1 VKIGLALGGGGA
13 RGIAHL
19 GVWLRLEELGV
30 PIHCVAGTSI
40 GAIAGAVIAAGRVD
54 AAVAWCAE
62 PDWKKLPKL
71 VFGNRFSSKALMQ
84 GRRVEELLAELIG
97 VRDFADL
104 SMPFA
109 AVATDLNS
117 GEVVTMR
124 EGDVLSAVRASM
136 SIPGVFRPVERQ
148 GRVLVDGQLVE
159 PVPVAACREMGADKV
174 IAVDI
179 NPPNPTLAGKAWK
192 KVNIVDVLVG
202 TLSIFN
208 WEMTRRV
215 FAENSPD
222 VLIRPPVGGVW
233 ALDFRHADRLVEIGW
248 NAVGDDLVERLEAG
262 NSGLVAVNQ

>member
-1 VKIGLALGGGGA
+1 MKIGLALGGGGA

-19 GVWLRLEELGV
+19 GVWQRLRELGV

-40 GAIAGAVIAAGRVD
+40 GAIVGAIIAAGRVD
-54 AAVAWCAE
+54 AALAWCAE

-71 VFGNRFSSKALMQ
+71 VFGNRLSSKALMQ
-84 GRRVEELLAELIG
+84 GRRVEELLAKLIG
-97 VRDFADL
+97 AREFSNL

-117 GEVVTMR
+117 GEAVTMR

-159 PVPVAACREMGADKV
+159 PVPVATCREMGAEKV

-179 NPPNPTLAGKAWK
+179 NPPNQTLAGKSWE

-208 WEMTRRV
+208 REMTRRV
-215 FAENSPD
+215 FAEDRPD
-222 VLIRPPVGGVW
+222 VLIRPPVGDVW
-233 ALDFRHADRLVEIGW
+233 MLDFRHAERLVEIGRT
-248 NAVGDDLVERLEAG
+248 AVDDGLLEM
-262 NSGLVAVNQ
+262 LK

>member
-1 VKIGLALGGGGA
+1 MKIGLALGGGGA

-19 GVWLRLEELGV
+19 GVWQRLQELGI
-30 PIHCVAGTSI
+30 PIYCVAGTSI
-40 GAIAGAVIAAGRVD
+40 GAIAGAIIAAGRVD
-54 AAVAWCAE
+54 AALAWCAE

-84 GRRVEELLAELIG
+84 GRRVEELLAELID

-117 GEVVTMR
+117 GEAVTMR

-136 SIPGVFRPVERQ
+136 SIPGIFRPVERQ

-159 PVPVAACREMGADKV
+159 PVPVVACREMGADKV

-179 NPPNPTLAGKAWK
+179 NPPIPTFAGKPWK
-192 KVNIVDVLVG
+192 KVNIMDVLVG

-208 WEMTRRV
+208 WEITRRA
-215 FAENSPD
+215 FAENCPD
-222 VLIRPPVGGVW
+222 VLIRPSVGDVW
-233 ALDFRHADRLVEIGW
+233 ALDFRHADRLVEIGRK
-248 NAVGDDLVERLEAG
+248 AVGDDFVERLEA
-262 NSGLVAVNQ
+262 LQPVVMRC